1 MRSLISQSFLGLRP
15 FRRLAI
21 TSITL
26 QMSAVAMESV
36 ALLAL
41 GSLFAILLQDDTI
54 SGILE
59 FPEKILAY
67 FGFEIS
73 VTAIFLMV
81 LVLLAFKGVL
91 QSLSIYVGNIVS
103 TGYQKRVIDDLA
115 EAYSFADWNYLASQK
130 SSKML
135 NLMFVE
141 SSRATDTLMNL
152 LKLATAALSAGVYLF
167 FAVLVSPVSVGI
179 FALAFMLFAL
189 LLYPLLRLI
198 KRDATV
204 LVEVRARLA
213 QKVEELL
220 SGVKIVK
227 ALGSEERVHQQIKSD
242 SEQIRRLDLYIGLLR
257 ESTSASDIGIIIA
270 VFVLFILHV
279 TGLSEALDA
288 GVIGV
293 MLLRMSQRSQVV
305 IASVGPLVESLPSLE
320 TTAYTLSSLRHN
332 RERDGRKIPAGNLSS
347 LSFKNVSY
355 SYDGRSDVLSSIK
368 FDIKNGEFVG
378 IVGESGGGKTT
389 IVDLILGLLDPTEG
403 RIVVD
408 DLDLSELKR
417 LAWRQQIGYVSQDA
431 TLFHD
436 TIYNNISA
444 YRPDVSKED
453 VHWAANIAQASEF
466 IEDFELGY
474 DHVVGDR
481 GIRLSGGQRQRLSLA
496 RALAARPSFLLLDEA
511 TSSLDSNAEH
521 EFQMALENIR
531 SQMTIIAIAHRIPTV
546 LRADRVIVVADQT
559 IVETGSPV
567 ELLKIPGGRFATLH
581 TIQSATVMEAD
592 SAPENSPDIT

>member
-1 MRSLISQSFLGLRP
+1 MRSLISQSFLALRP

-26 QMSAVAMESV
+26 QMLAVAMESV

-59 FPEKILAY
+59 LPEKILTY
-67 FGFEIS
+67 FGFEMR
-73 VTAIFLMV
+73 VTDIFLMV

-198 KRDATV
+198 KRDARV

-305 IASVGPLVESLPSLE
+305 IASVGPLVEGLPSLE
-320 TTAYTLSSLRHN
+320 TTASTLSTLRHN

-466 IEDFELGY
+466 IEGFELGY

-546 LRADRVIVVADQT
+546 LRADRVIVIADQT

-581 TIQSATVMEAD
+581 TIQSATIMEAD

>member
-1 MRSLISQSFLGLRP
+1 MRSLISQSFLALRP

-26 QMSAVAMESV
+26 QMLAVAMESV

-59 FPEKILAY
+59 LPEKILTY
-67 FGFEIS
+67 FGFEMR
-73 VTAIFLMV
+73 VTDIFLMV

-198 KRDATV
+198 KRDARV

-305 IASVGPLVESLPSLE
+305 IASVGPLVEGLPSLE
-320 TTAYTLSSLRHN
+320 TTASTLSTLRHN

-466 IEDFELGY
+466 IEGFELGY

-546 LRADRVIVVADQT
+546 LRADRVIVIADQT

>member
-1 MRSLISQSFLGLRP
+1 MRSLISQSFLALRP

-59 FPEKILAY
+59 LPEKILAY
-67 FGFEIS
+67 FGFEMR

-81 LVLLAFKGVL
+81 LVMLAFKGVL
-91 QSLSIYVGNIVS
+91 QSLAIYVGNIVS

-198 KRDATV
+198 KRDARV

-305 IASVGPLVESLPSLE
+305 IASVGPLVEGLPSLE
-320 TTAYTLSSLRHN
+320 TTASTLSTLRHN

-466 IEDFELGY
+466 IEGFELGY

-546 LRADRVIVVADQT
+546 LRADRVIVIADQT